1 MRSKVDPEKPIYAAK
16 IFDVENFDEK
26 SLQTIFKEVKI
37 NSMVSSEYCVRH
49 YQTIK
54 TSKKI
59 YMIQE
64 YANCFDVA
72 CLMEQ
77 RGQIKQSEAR
87 IIMRQLVRGIRDI
100 HNLNIVHRDLK
111 LANVLLHFPDMPQLE
126 QLTPQMK
133 KQFLR
138 QVDLT
143 AVNFKAKISDFGLS
157 KVLDDTQSQQTIV
170 GTPLYQSP

>member
-1 MRSKVDPEKPIYAAK
+1 M
-16 IFDVENFDEK
+16 
-26 SLQTIFKEVKI
+26 
-37 NSMVSSEYCVRH
+37 
-49 YQTIK
+49 
-54 TSKKI
+54 
-59 YMIQE
+59 
-64 YANCFDVA
+64 
-72 CLMEQ
+72 
-77 RGQIKQSEAR
+77 
-87 IIMRQLVRGIRDI
+87 RGIRDI